1 VLEDGVPWTQA
12 GFETAWQRQM
22 TFEAGEEVSAEE
34 RETAA
39 AMKRLREH
47 RIVFHGLRKNA
58 VIMLL
63 EVGCTEDEVGAIVG
77 MSPAMVRHYAK
88 EVRRHHLAINAMK
101 KLEAGWSQIRKN
113 VFGSAK
119 KA

>member
-1 VLEDGVPWTQA
+1 
-12 GFETAWQRQM
+12 M
-22 TFEAGEEVSAEE
+22 TYEAGEDASAEE
-34 RETAA
+34 REVAA
-39 AMKRLREH
+39 AMKRFREH

-77 MSPAMVRHYAK
+77 MPPAMVRHYAK

-101 KLEAGWSQIRKN
+101 KLETGWAEIRKN
-113 VFGSAK
+113 VLGAAK
-119 KA
+119 AAS

>member
-1 VLEDGVPWTQA
+1 
-12 GFETAWQRQM
+12 
-22 TFEAGEEVSAEE
+22 
-34 RETAA
+34 
-39 AMKRLREH
+39 MKRLREH

-101 KLEAGWSQIRKN
+101 KLETGWSAIRKN
-113 VFGSAK
+113 VLGSVK
-119 KA
+119 TG

>member
-1 VLEDGVPWTQA
+1 
-12 GFETAWQRQM
+12 M
-22 TFEAGEEVSAEE
+22 TYEAGEDARGEE
-34 RETAA
+34 RDIAA
-39 AMKRLREH
+39 AMKRLREY

-88 EVRRHHLAINAMK
+88 EVRRHHLAVNAMK
-101 KLEAGWSQIRKN
+101 KLEIGWAQIRTN
-113 VFGSAK
+113 VLGSAK
-119 KA
+119 PA